1 MALGTDADDFRDEYI
16 VGILTRIWHDS
27 GFPIVIEWGGPYKIT
42 QGIIYAHS
50 IEYVRDGLWWIR
62 APPHEAEQLLMF
74 CQSFSLVL

>member
-1 MALGTDADDFRDEYI
+1 MQTILGTN
-16 VGILTRIWHDS
+16 ILLAFWQEFDTIQGS
-27 GFPIVIEWGGPYKIT
+27 LLSEWGGPYKIT